1 MSDPAASVAARESA
15 LRRLYAWMVRESAG
29 PHAWWAL
36 AAVAFAEASFFP
48 IPPDVMLAPMALANR
63 RRAFALAGWTVLFS
77 VIGGLFGYA
86 IGSLLY
92 NSVGRWLIEFYG
104 YGARLEA
111 FKSAYAHFGW
121 LILFQ
126 GFTPIPFKLVTI
138 SAGFAHFNLALFV
151 VLATITR
158 SARFFLEAT
167 LLYIVGEPVRGFI
180 EKRLEIVSVVFLLLI
195 IAGFVLARY
204 AL

>member
-1 MSDPAASVAARESA
+1 MVQPATAVRSSP
-15 LRRLYAWMVRESAG
+15 LRRLYTWMVQESAG

-36 AAVAFAEASFFP
+36 GGVAFAEASFFP

-63 RRAFALAGWTVLFS
+63 SRAFVLAGWTTLCS

-92 NSVGRWLIEFYG
+92 QSVGRWLIAFYG
-104 YGARLEA
+104 YGAKLEA
-111 FKSAYAHFGW
+111 FSAAYAKLGW

-138 SAGFAHFNLALFV
+138 SAGFAHFNLALFIL
-151 VLATITR
+151 LATITR
-158 SARFFLEAT
+158 SARFFVEAT
-167 LLYIVGEPVRGFI
+167 LIYWLGEPVRDFI

-195 IAGFVLARY
+195 VAGFVIARY
-204 AL
+204 VL